1 MPFSFGSDP
10 EFILSDEKGKFRSAI
25 GIVKASKEKRLGV
38 GGSHFFY
45 DNVLAECTVEP
56 SFSRDQAVENA
67 KRSLKTYAEIVRP
80 FRITCLAS
88 AEFDESEMKHKD
100 ARKAGCEVEM
110 CAYSLS
116 EVPSGKIKKLFRKS
130 NFRTAGGHVH
140 LGTDMGGSHEQSV
153 MLVRMLDLFLG
164 VSSLLV
170 DRDAPSVHRRKIYG
184 LPGRYRQPVHGVEY
198 RTMGNFW
205 FSSPSLVELVY
216 DICEYVMKAM
226 KERIYE
232 NFWTVDRER
241 LESDDFWNAGGDP
254 AKCHRCHG
262 YDVSLMKRMFDL
274 EFKDMVSQ
282 AGDIINLVLSL
293 LPDKIKRRL
302 SDLGGRSFDLY
313 EEWGLTF

>member
-1 MPFSFGSDP
+1 
-10 EFILSDEKGKFRSAI
+10 
-25 GIVKASKEKRLGV
+25 
-38 GGSHFFY
+38 
-45 DNVLAECTVEP
+45 
-56 SFSRDQAVENA
+56 
-67 KRSLKTYAEIVRP
+67 
-80 FRITCLAS
+80 
-88 AEFDESEMKHKD
+88 
-100 ARKAGCEVEM
+100 
-110 CAYSLS
+110 
-116 EVPSGKIKKLFRKS
+116 
-130 NFRTAGGHVH
+130 
-140 LGTDMGGSHEQSV
+140 
-153 MLVRMLDLFLG
+153 
-164 VSSLLV
+164 
-170 DRDAPSVHRRKIYG
+170 
-184 LPGRYRQPVHGVEY
+184 
-198 RTMGNFW
+198 
-205 FSSPSLVELVY
+205 
-216 DICEYVMKAM
+216 MKAM